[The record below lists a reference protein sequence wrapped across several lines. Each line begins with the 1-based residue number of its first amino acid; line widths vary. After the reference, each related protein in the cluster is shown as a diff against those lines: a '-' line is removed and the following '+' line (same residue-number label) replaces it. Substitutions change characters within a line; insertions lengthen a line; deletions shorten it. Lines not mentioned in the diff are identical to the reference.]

1 MERPLFKPVGT
12 PLLELDTPALVVDVT
27 ALEHNL
33 ATAHNFFR
41 HGAVKLRPHVSAHR
55 CPVIAHKQL
64 AAGAATSGIS
74 VTTLGEAE
82 VFAAHGVP
90 DIFVETAVVTP
101 AKLRRLCALAL
112 QARPVV
118 AVDHADNVVALADA
132 ARSQRL
138 TLRVMVT
145 VRCQAQERGV
155 APGNNALELARLV
168 SQTAHLDFAGLT
180 TAAVQPLT
188 HHTPDITVAAR
199 QWLEPLLTTCTRLE
213 QAGLAVPTVSVNDAA
228 PYEIL
233 ANIAGVTEIRS
244 GAYALMDASHAWL
257 LPALQP
263 AACILTTVTSRP
275 EPDIAITDAGQKALS
290 NDRGFPLVQG
300 VAGAEVSGLS
310 AEHGRIR
317 LTANATP
324 GVQVGDKL
332 QLTPQD
338 IGVTCNLYDFIHAV
352 RQNTLVAVWP
362 VAARGYFR

>member
-12 PLLELDTPALVVDVT
+12 PLLQLDTPALVVDV
-27 ALEHNL
+27 AVLEHNL
-33 ATAHNFFR
+33 ATAHNFF
-41 HGAVKLRPHVSAHR
+41 HNGAVKLRPHVSAHR

-64 AAGAATSGIS
+64 AAGGTIGGIS

-82 VFAAHGVP
+82 VFAVHGVHE
-90 DIFVETAVVTP
+90 IFVETAVVTT

-112 QARPVV
+112 QARPIVT
-118 AVDHADNVVALADA
+118 ADHADNVLALAA
-132 ARSQRL
+132 AAKSQHL
-138 TLRVMVT
+138 TLRVMVD
-145 VRCQAQERGV
+145 VRCQAQGRGV
-155 APGNNALELARLV
+155 APGKNALELARLV
-168 SQTAHLDFAGLT
+168 SQTAHLAFAGLT
-180 TAAVQPLT
+180 TTAVQPLT
-188 HHTPDITVAAR
+188 HSTPDITTAAR
-199 QWLEPLLTTCTRLE
+199 QWLEPLLTTRTLLE

-233 ANIAGVTEIRS
+233 ASIAGVTEIRA

-257 LPALQP
+257 LAPLQP
-263 AACILTTVTSRP
+263 AAHVLTTVTSRP
-275 EPDIAITDAGQKALS
+275 EPDIAIADAGQKAVS
-290 NDRGFPLVQG
+290 NDRGLPLVKDI
-300 VAGAEVSGLS
+300 AGAEVNGLS

-317 LTANATP
+317 LTANAAP

-352 RQNTLVAVWP
+352 RQDTLVAVWP